1 MTEPF
6 ITQCPNCGT
15 AFEVSE
21 RELSMADGI
30 VRCGQCRHVFTAT
43 DFPVSADALSSSS
56 ADDDDTPDF
65 ARHDDEEV
73 EDIGANVREAVTQKQ
88 PDEEELLDD
97 AVFDDEVG
105 VEEAAAKAV
114 EARQMKFSD
123 AFLTTDEEAGNAF
136 ADEREDEGKSRPE
149 VAAPAPEA
157 TNNDDS
163 GEFDDVRPFILD
175 DFDEEPEEALD
186 TITQKEMPVIHAE
199 DDAETPTRDDLPV
212 VDIDNLDDAFSALD
226 EERPKAAYDDDVVM
240 AEPMHS
246 KLERI
251 GGAPV
256 EMPVYDTR
264 GILQRE
270 GLWLAVACLALIG
283 LAVQY
288 TTYHFDSLAR
298 DAQYRDT
305 LATVCKVVGCT
316 LPDEASLQNLQASN
330 LIVRSHTQLRN
341 ALAVDF
347 VLSNDA
353 AFDQPF
359 PKLLLQFSDVDGNAL
374 AQRTLEPK
382 HYLSGEMAGA
392 RKIRAH
398 QSVHVALEIADP
410 GPAAI
415 SYALQPVAQ

>member
-43 DFPVSADALSSSS
+43 DFPVSSDALG
-56 ADDDDTPDF
+56 DTTILDDDTPDF

-73 EDIGANVREAVTQKQ
+73 EDIGANVREAVMQTQ
-88 PDEEELLDD
+88 PDEDDMLED

-105 VEEAAAKAV
+105 VEEATAQAA

-123 AFLTTDEEAGNAF
+123 AFLTTGQDPGNAF
-136 ADEREDEGKSRPE
+136 ADEREDTDEQVP
-149 VAAPAPEA
+149 VPASTDSSPA
-157 TNNDDS
+157 DDL
-163 GEFDDVRPFILD
+163 DDVRPFILD
-175 DFDEEPEEALD
+175 DEPLDDEDIAED
-186 TITQKEMPVIHAE
+186 TGVTQKAMPVVHA
-199 DDAETPTRDDLPV
+199 DDDTRDDLPV
-212 VDIDNLDDAFSALD
+212 VDIDSLDDAFSALD
-226 EERPKAAYDDDVVM
+226 EDTPSIAHDDDVVIT
-240 AEPMHS
+240 EPMHS
-246 KLERI
+246 KLARI

-264 GILQRE
+264 NILQRE

-288 TTYHFDSLAR
+288 AAYHFDSLAR
-298 DAQYRDT
+298 DARYRST
-305 LATVCKVVGCT
+305 LTAICNMAGCT
-316 LPDEASLQNLQASN
+316 LPEETSLQDLQASN
-330 LIVRSHTQLRN
+330 LIVRSHARLRN

-374 AQRTLEPK
+374 AQRILEPA

-392 RKIRAH
+392 KKLRAH
-398 QSVHVALEIADP
+398 QSVHIALDIADP

-415 SYALQPVAQ
+415 SYALQPIAE